1 MRLAPIAQ
9 NIVMRSYMMSLLENI
24 SGDASAI
31 QKQVVSLAN
40 ELKADGEDIT
50 DDEVQAAMLSALITA
65 DGKIDQVDVS
75 DIESIKTEIKESRG
89 YLTEEGGIL
98 HGIELVGTVLG
109 NAALIHLMAGGFK
122 KVGINMDESKFKKNI
137 ESAVALIK
145 RVTGFPAKMMEK
157 AFTWIA
163 KKLGFGAM
171 GQKIAGLAGTLI
183 VTVAFLA
190 LAIYLFPSIT
200 SGIALMFAI
209 SGMIGKSLEI
219 KKILGEI
226 WEHILANADE
236 YKAQHVAN

>member
-50 DDEVQAAMLSALITA
+50 DDEVQAAMLSALISA

-122 KVGINMDESKFKKNI
+122 KVGINDEAQQMKAAEAVYYVLVASLAVYSGVGAVSAFK
-137 ESAVALIK
+137 SAVTGAANGGSFSLAAFEAAMASIK
-145 RVTGFPAKMMEK
+145 SSEVAEFVG
-157 AFTWIA
+157 
-163 KKLGFGAM
+163 KLG
-171 GQKIAGLAGTLI
+171 L
-183 VTVAFLA
+183 
-190 LAIYLFPSIT
+190 
-200 SGIALMFAI
+200 
-209 SGMIGKSLEI
+209 
-219 KKILGEI
+219 
-226 WEHILANADE
+226 
-236 YKAQHVAN
+236 KAA